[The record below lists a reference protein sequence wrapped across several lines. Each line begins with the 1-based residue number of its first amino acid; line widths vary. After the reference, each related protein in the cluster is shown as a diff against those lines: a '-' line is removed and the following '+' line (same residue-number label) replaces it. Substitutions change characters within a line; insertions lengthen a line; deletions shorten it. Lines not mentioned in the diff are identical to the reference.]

1 MRAGSP
7 AIPGLNKLAGEVVEV
22 TLTLSLTLRSQ
33 QYGILKYTR
42 DPLLR
47 GAHKSVQKSSLD
59 LILHVGVDFHC
70 ENIFCNDII
79 LLDYRKCDFGADFHQ
94 KLQILILL

>member
-47 GAHKSVQKSSLD
+47 GYEIS
-59 LILHVGVDFHC
+59 
-70 ENIFCNDII
+70 
-79 LLDYRKCDFGADFHQ
+79 
-94 KLQILILL
+94 

>member
-42 DPLLR
+42 DPLLT
-47 GAHKSVQKSSLD
+47 
-59 LILHVGVDFHC
+59 VDK
-70 ENIFCNDII
+70 
-79 LLDYRKCDFGADFHQ
+79 LRKCLELLRL
-94 KLQILILL
+94 KLKILCKFEIRYE

>member
-1 MRAGSP
+1 MRASSP

-42 DPLLR
+42 DSLL
-47 GAHKSVQKSSLD
+47 
-59 LILHVGVDFHC
+59 I
-70 ENIFCNDII
+70 EI
-79 LLDYRKCDFGADFHQ
+79 
-94 KLQILILL
+94 